1 MRQRS
6 DLITG
11 VLLGAGAMYLLD
23 PDRGRRRRH
32 LVRDQLV
39 HGMHR
44 MEDAVTASTRD
55 LQNRARGAVA
65 GARGKLSAVPVDDP
79 VLEGRVRARL
89 GRVVS
94 SPGSIDVVADHG
106 LVTLRGAVL
115 QEEVEPLLSTVVSVP
130 GVDEVRN
137 RLDVRESA
145 EGVPGLQ
152 GGRRRRG
159 ERFEL
164 LQDRWAPGTRLLMG
178 VAGTALL
185 SLAARRGGVLGGVA
199 GAGALAVL
207 SRSVSNLDLASLVGI
222 GGERG
227 GAIEAHKTINVRAA
241 VEEVFAF
248 WNRFE
253 NFPRFMSHLIEVTR
267 TGEGRSHWVA
277 RGPGGLPVEWEA
289 VTTELVPNEAIA
301 WRSIEGSVVENSGRV
316 RFLPAADGGTRVD
329 VHMRYTPPAGAIG
342 HLAAALFGRD
352 PRHAMNDDLL
362 RFKSLVEHGKTSAE
376 GRTVRREEV

>member
-1 MRQRS
+1 MRQPS
-6 DLITG
+6 DLIAG
-11 VLLGAGAMYLLD
+11 MLLGAGAMYLLD

-55 LQNRARGAVA
+55 LQNRARGAAA

-79 VLEGRVRARL
+79 VLEARVRARL

-94 SPGSIDVVADHG
+94 SPGSIEVVADHG
-106 LVTLRGAVL
+106 LVTLHGAVL
-115 QEEVEPLLSTVVSVP
+115 QEEVEPLLSTVASVA
-130 GVDEVRN
+130 GVEEVRN
-137 RLDVRESA
+137 RLEVHESA
-145 EGVPGLQ
+145 AGVPALQ

-178 VAGTALL
+178 IAGTALL
-185 SLAARRGGVLGGVA
+185 SAAARRGGLLGGIA

-227 GAIEAHKTINVRAA
+227 GAIEAHKTITVRAP

-248 WNRFE
+248 WSRFE
-253 NFPRFMSHLIEVTR
+253 NFPRFMSHLIEVSR
-267 TGEGRSHWVA
+267 IGEGRSHWVA
-277 RGPGGLPVEWEA
+277 RGPGSLPVEWDA
-289 VTTELVPNEAIA
+289 VTTELVPNETIA
-301 WRSIEGSVVENSGRV
+301 WRSIDGSVVENSGRV
-316 RFLPAADGGTRVD
+316 RFLPVEGGTRVD

-342 HLAAALFGRD
+342 HLVAALFGRD
-352 PRHAMNDDLL
+352 PRHAMNDDLV
-362 RFKSLVEHGKTSAE
+362 RFKSLVENGKTSAE
-376 GRTVRREEV
+376 GKTVRREEV